1 MPHKFVMAQYPDIIL
16 TLSLTDCNFIGG
28 GMAEWLASPDC
39 DREAQKVAGSNP
51 GVARSDE
58 QWQTL

>member
-1 MPHKFVMAQYPDIIL
+1 MAQYPDIIL
-16 TLSLTDCNFIGG
+16 TLSLTVSVTDCDFIGG

-39 DREAQKVAGSNP
+39 DRESQQVAGSVP

-58 QWQTL
+58 Q